1 MKEITVQELKEKK
14 DNGDDFLL
22 VDVREDVEYL
32 VSNLDGQHI
41 PLGQLETRLDEIEAD
56 KDAQIV
62 MMCRSGGRSGRAV
75 GIMEGNGFTNVYN
88 LQGGITAW
96 SNEIDPSM
104 PVA

>member
-14 DNGDDFLL
+14 ETGDDFLL
-22 VDVREDVEYL
+22 IDVRENTEYL

-41 PLGQLETRLDEIEAD
+41 PLGELPARLDEIEAD
-56 KDAQIV
+56 KDAEIV

-75 GIMEGNGFTNVYN
+75 GIMESNGFTNVHN
-88 LQGGITAW
+88 LKGGITAW

>member
-14 DNGDDFLL
+14 ESGDEFLL
-22 VDVREDVEYL
+22 IDVRENTEYL

-41 PLGQLETRLDEIEAD
+41 PLGELPSRLDEIEAD
-56 KDAQIV
+56 KDAEVV
-62 MMCRSGGRSGRAV
+62 MMCRSGGRSGRAI
-75 GIMEGNGFTNVYN
+75 GIMESNGFTNVYN
-88 LQGGITAW
+88 LKGGITAW

>member
-14 DNGDDFLL
+14 ENGVEFLL
-22 VDVREDVEYL
+22 IDVRENTEYL

-41 PLGQLETRLDEIEAD
+41 PLGELPNRLDEINAD
-56 KDAQIV
+56 KDAEVI

-75 GIMEGNGFTNVYN
+75 GIMESNGFTNVHN
-88 LQGGITAW
+88 LKGGITAW
-96 SNEIDPSM
+96 SNEIDPSL

>member
-14 DNGDDFLL
+14 ENGDDFLL
-22 VDVREDVEYL
+22 VDVREDSEYL

-41 PLGQLETRLDEIEAD
+41 PLGQLPSRMDEIEAD
-56 KDAQIV
+56 KDTEIV
-62 MMCRSGGRSGRAV
+62 MMCRSGGRSGKAV
-75 GIMEGNGFTNVYN
+75 EIMESNGFTNVHN

>member
-1 MKEITVQELKEKK
+1 MKEISVQELKEKK
-14 DNGDDFLL
+14 ENGDDFLL
-22 VDVREDVEYL
+22 VDVREDTEYL

-41 PLGQLETRLDEIEAD
+41 PLGQLQKRLEEIEAD
-56 KDAQIV
+56 KDAEIV
-62 MMCRSGGRSGRAV
+62 MMCRSGGRSGKAV
-75 GIMEGNGFTNVYN
+75 GIMESNGFTNVFN